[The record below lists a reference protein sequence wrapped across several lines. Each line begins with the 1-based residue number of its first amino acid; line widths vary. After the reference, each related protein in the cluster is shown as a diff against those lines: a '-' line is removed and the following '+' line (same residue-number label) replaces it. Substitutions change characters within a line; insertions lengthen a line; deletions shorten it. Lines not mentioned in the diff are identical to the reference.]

1 MYVCGE
7 CLEKWN
13 DRTFPYL
20 QCPVCREVYGVH
32 YQLEDM
38 IVIHEPE
45 GPRFRIR
52 LNQVLLCLAFVF
64 VILLMAQNLK
74 KRALEMI
81 DKDE

>member
-32 YQLEDM
+32 YLLEDM

-74 KRALEMI
+74 KPALEMI